1 MHIYEVRPR
10 KDKRGVDLISDVPPF
25 SRLWYGEPNAVGNAV
40 GYAKH
45 FSRSHDAVIR
55 VYDDAGNVIERH
67 EPRGRFPRGSR
78 SKGRTIASRS
88 QKLMQAAGYS
98 FRGNASQDDGHAP
111 PQGQSAETKFWKKE
125 RPPMRRPLR
134 FLLNAGAA

>member
-1 MHIYEVRPR
+1 MHVYELRPR
-10 KDKRGVDLISDVPPF
+10 RDNAVSGLISDALPF
-25 SRLWYGEPNAVGNAV
+25 RRLWYGESNAVANAV
-40 GYAKH
+40 GYAQH
-45 FSRSHDAVIR
+45 CSRSHDAVIR
-55 VYDDAGNVIERH
+55 VYDEAGNVIERH
-67 EPRGRFPRGSR
+67 EPCGRFPRGSS

-111 PQGQSAETKFWKKE
+111 PQGQSAEAKFWKKE

-134 FLLNAGAA
+134 FLLNAGAD